1 MTRMFELL
9 LVGKVPCGEALYV
22 AQLSELVPVW
32 LGAPPLAPAP
42 RPHPLLRPLPGLM
55 LQV

>member
-1 MTRMFELL
+1 MFELL